1 MEYTCMGKHKEGN
14 ASHKVLL
21 IENNR
26 TDQIS
31 FKKMMEQNGL
41 NYTYR
46 IAVSADEA
54 RKALAAESF
63 DIIIADYMLG
73 GGNAFNV
80 PGISEGIPVIIMTGA
95 GNEELAVKAMTEGAS
110 DYVIKDAGGGY
121 LKLLPIIMEN
131 AIKRSQSQKQLCM
144 LYHAMMSIS
153 ESVYITDLEN
163 RILFVNKAFK
173 DTYRYPED
181 EIIGSG
187 SGILEKC
194 FYGREHDRGIFDDA
208 AGSRNDRIQV
218 RKDGSEFP
226 ARISGSYVKDEAG
239 SNIAIV
245 GVVRDISEIKDAQE
259 KLRVYAT
266 TDILTGVLN
275 RRAGLLI
282 LEKQLY
288 LAERN
293 NFVITLCY
301 IDIDS
306 LKDINDKY
314 GHQEG
319 DDCIKIIMDIFKEAL
334 RESDTICRL
343 GGDEFLII
351 LPDCDIV
358 RSEALWNRMEQRLA
372 EYNQSGR
379 KPYELSVGRGTVQVS
394 PGTDIS
400 IDELI
405 AAADEEMY
413 KNKRMRL
420 AR

>member
-1 MEYTCMGKHKEGN
+1 MGKPKEGN

-26 TDQIS
+26 TDQMS
-31 FKKMMEQNGL
+31 FKKMIEQNGL
-41 NYTYR
+41 NYTYS

-73 GGNAFNV
+73 DGDAFNV
-80 PGISEGIPVIIMTGA
+80 QGITEGIPVIVMSGA
-95 GNEELAVKAMTEGAS
+95 GNEELAVKAMTESAS

-131 AIKRSQSQKQLCM
+131 AIKRSESQKQLCM
-144 LYHAMMSIS
+144 FSHAIMSIS

-163 RILFVNKAFK
+163 RILFVNKAFS

-194 FYGREHDRGIFDDA
+194 FYGEEGDRGIFDDV

-226 ARISGSYVKDEAG
+226 ARISGSYIKDEAG

-245 GVVRDISEIKDAQE
+245 GVARDISEIKDAQE

-288 LAERN
+288 LAKRN

-334 RESDTICRL
+334 GESDTICRL

-358 RSEALWNRMEQRLA
+358 RSETLWNRMEQRLA
-372 EYNQSGR
+372 EYNRSGR
-379 KPYELSVGRGTVQVS
+379 KPYELSVGRGAVQVNS
-394 PGTDIS
+394 GTDIS

-413 KNKRMRL
+413 KNKRMSINSRL
-420 AR
+420 R